1 METSLFQDVIEKQ
14 FDYICK
20 RAIKDEH
27 KNYMK
32 YLSRLSKK
40 EMTFSDIGDYLVSQ
54 FSSEDKYPSN
64 FSYFELNGTEIAVES
79 IRLGEA
85 LESLSEKKKNIIL
98 FYYFLEMNDSEI
110 AELMDLSRSTVN
122 EHRHNALKLIRKF
135 MKEDSE

>member
-40 EMTFSDIGDYLVSQ
+40 EMTFSDIGDYLVGQ
-54 FSSEDKYPSN
+54 FSSEDKYSSD